1 MVAQYSKKRS
11 VRERIMSSKV
21 TLILLLVIAAMLVNA
36 VFNMYGRYQEAKT
49 RADRARAEIATLESR
64 KKELSD
70 DLARL
75 GTPRGTEEELRKRFN
90 VAADGEEVIVV
101 VNKRATT
108 SDNDTARKESIWQK
122 VLNLFEW

>member
-21 TLILLLVIAAMLVNA
+21 TLILLLVIAAMLGNA

-49 RADRARAEIATLESR
+49 RADRARAEIAALESR

>member
-1 MVAQYSKKRS
+1 MYSKA
-11 VRERIMSSKV
+11 
-21 TLILLLVIAAMLVNA
+21 TLILLLVIVAMLGNA
-36 VFNMYGRYQEAKT
+36 VFNMYGRYQEAKI
-49 RADRARAEIATLESR
+49 RADRARAEIATLELR
-64 KKELSD
+64 KKELSE

-122 VLNLFEW
+122 VLSLFEW